1 VRALVTGGRSGIG
14 AAIVA
19 ALGDAD
25 VTVLDLADGHDVAE
39 PATWAALEGEFDAAF
54 LNAGV
59 TTGESDVAALGD
71 EQYRRIMRVNVDGV
85 VLGVR
90 ELAARLMPN
99 GGSIVA
105 TASLAGLAG
114 SPLDPVYALTKH
126 AVVGFVR
133 SVAPQLQVRG
143 IRINA
148 LCPAFTDTPLVAE
161 ELRGALPAPLI
172 DPSFVAEAALRALH
186 DEETGRAWVV
196 QLNRIEPFR
205 YPGVPGPR

>member
-39 PATWAALEGEFDAAF
+39 PATWRALEGPFDAAF
-54 LNAGV
+54 LNAGAV
-59 TTGESDVAALGD
+59 TGEDDVAALTD

-105 TASLAGLAG
+105 TASLAGLVG

-133 SVAPQLQVRG
+133 SVAPQLQARG

-161 ELRGALPAPLI
+161 EIRGALPAPLLE
-172 DPSFVAEAALRALH
+172 PSFVAEAALRALH

-196 QLNRIEPFR
+196 QLNHIVPFR

>member
-25 VTVLDLADGHDVAE
+25 VTVLDLADGYDVGD
-39 PATWAALEGEFDAAF
+39 AAMWRTLDGEFDAAF
-54 LNAGV
+54 LNAGIAIGV
-59 TTGESDVAALGD
+59 QDLAELTD
-71 EQYRRIMRVNVDGV
+71 EEYRRIMGVNVDGV

-105 TASLAGLAG
+105 TASLAGLTSA
-114 SPLDPVYALTKH
+114 PLDPVYAATKH

-133 SVAPQLQVRG
+133 AAAPGLAARG

-148 LCPAFTDTPLVAE
+148 LCPAFTDTRIVAE
-161 ELRGALPAPLI
+161 EIRGLVPPLME
-172 DPSFVAEAALRALH
+172 PSFVAEAALRALN

-196 QLNRIEPFR
+196 QMNRIEPFR
-205 YPGVPGPR
+205 FPGVPGPR

>member
-25 VTVLDLADGHDVAE
+25 VTILDLADGHDVGDV
-39 PATWAALEGEFDAAF
+39 ATWRALDGEFDAAF
-54 LNAGV
+54 LNAGIAIGV
-59 TTGESDVAALGD
+59 DDMAALTD
-71 EQYRRIMRVNVDGV
+71 DDYRRIMRVNVDGV
-85 VLGVR
+85 VFGVR
-90 ELAARLMPN
+90 ELAARLMPD

-105 TASLAGLAG
+105 TASLAGLTTA
-114 SPLDPVYALTKH
+114 PLDPVYAATKH

-133 SVAPQLQVRG
+133 AAAPSLAARG

-148 LCPAFTDTPLVAE
+148 LCPAFTDTPIVAE
-161 ELRGALPAPLI
+161 EIRGVVPPLME
-172 DPSFVAEAALRALH
+172 PSFVAEAALRALN

-196 QLNRIEPFR
+196 QMNRIEPFR
-205 YPGVPGPR
+205 FPGVPGPR

>member
-1 VRALVTGGRSGIG
+1 MRALVTGGRSGIG

-19 ALGDAD
+19 ALGTDAD

-39 PATWAALEGEFDAAF
+39 PATWRVLEGPFDAAF

-59 TTGESDVAALGD
+59 TTGEPDVAALGD

-90 ELAARLMPN
+90 ELAARLMPD

-105 TASLAGLAG
+105 TASLAGLVGA
-114 SPLDPVYALTKH
+114 PLDPVYAATKH

-133 SVAPQLQVRG
+133 SVAPQLEARG

-148 LCPAFTDTPLVAE
+148 LCPAFTDTPLVVE
-161 ELRGALPAPLI
+161 EVRGALPPLI

-186 DEETGRAWVV
+186 DEETGRAWIV

>member
-1 VRALVTGGRSGIG
+1 MRALVTGGRSGIG

-133 SVAPQLQVRG
+133 SVAPQLQARG